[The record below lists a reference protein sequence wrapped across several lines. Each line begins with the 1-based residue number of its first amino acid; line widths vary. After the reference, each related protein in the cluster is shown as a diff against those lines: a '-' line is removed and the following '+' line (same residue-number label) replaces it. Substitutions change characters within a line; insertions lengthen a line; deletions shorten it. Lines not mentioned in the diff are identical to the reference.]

1 VGFCAI
7 YKHFSGFGFFLPQ
20 AESTPAHTQL
30 TQTVRHFYSIYTGD
44 FTMSIS
50 LLLVLLAFNV
60 ILHGI
65 IVARFGIRNN
75 QPVFAFMLVYA
86 ALAIAV
92 YLSVPN
98 VLWAVLFFTTIG
110 TIGLTVTF
118 NKIARDKRL
127 EMVILPLN
135 IVIILVTGYLL
146 FAA

>member
-1 VGFCAI
+1 
-7 YKHFSGFGFFLPQ
+7 
-20 AESTPAHTQL
+20 
-30 TQTVRHFYSIYTGD
+30 
-44 FTMSIS
+44 MS
-50 LLLVLLAFNV
+50 LLQVLPAINA

-75 QPVFAFMLVYA
+75 QPVFVFMLVYA

-98 VLWAVLFFTTIG
+98 VLWAVLLLTTIG

-127 EMVILPLN
+127 EMVIWPLN
-135 IVIILVTGYLL
+135 IVIILVAGYLL

>member
-1 VGFCAI
+1 
-7 YKHFSGFGFFLPQ
+7 
-20 AESTPAHTQL
+20 
-30 TQTVRHFYSIYTGD
+30 
-44 FTMSIS
+44 MS
-50 LLLVLLAFNV
+50 LLLVLLTLNA

-75 QPVFAFMLVYA
+75 QPVFVFMLVYA

-92 YLSVPN
+92 YLAVPN
-98 VLWAVLFFTTIG
+98 VLWAVLFLTAIG

-118 NKIARDKRL
+118 NKIDRDKRL
-127 EMVILPLN
+127 EMVIWPLN